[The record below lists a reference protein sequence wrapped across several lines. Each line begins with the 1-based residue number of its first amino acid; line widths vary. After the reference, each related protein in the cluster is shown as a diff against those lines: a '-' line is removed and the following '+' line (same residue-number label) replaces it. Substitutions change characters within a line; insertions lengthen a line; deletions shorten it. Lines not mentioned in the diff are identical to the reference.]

1 MSKCTQEGGVKNV
14 LSKIESVCHFKP
26 GVELIVVEQIHKKK
40 KKNKQTIYL
49 HAITARPIM
58 KKQQTTFINF
68 AMIDE

>member
-1 MSKCTQEGGVKNV
+1 MFFPKLKVFA
-14 LSKIESVCHFKP
+14 IFKP